1 MNDIKEKLQII
12 KEKNLY
18 REMRYLS
25 KSQDKY
31 TVIDGRE
38 ILLMSSNNY
47 LGLANNEEV
56 KKAAIDGI
64 NEFGLGSG
72 GSRLTTGSYDLHK
85 KLEEKIAKFKNCEAA
100 LIFNTGYMA
109 NVGVISAICDEN
121 YYIFSDELNHA
132 SIIDGC
138 KLAKG
143 KTIVYKHNNM
153 EDLYDKISTINPTKG
168 IIVTDS
174 VFSMDGDIANIP
186 EIVKIA
192 KAFNLLTVLDD
203 AHATGVIGKNGR
215 GSSEYFNC
223 KVDITIGTLSKAV
236 ASEGGFVCADE
247 YIIDYLKNKA
257 RSFIFSTALSPGIIN
272 GSIKSFELIAST
284 DRVQRLNNNIKYIN
298 KKLNEIGI
306 ETDENRDSPIIPI
319 FIGDEDLAMN
329 ISKSLLENGNYIP
342 AIRYP
347 TVPLNK
353 SILRMTIMST
363 HDKKD
368 LDIVVD
374 KLKHILIENNIIN

>member
-1 MNDIKEKLQII
+1 MNDIKEKLQTI

-25 KSQDKY
+25 KPQDKY
-31 TVIDGRE
+31 TVIDKRQV
-38 ILLMSSNNY
+38 LLMSSNNY

-56 KKAAIDGI
+56 KKSAIDGI

-72 GSRLTTGSYDLHK
+72 GSRLTTGSYDLHR

-138 KLAKG
+138 KLSKG

-153 EDLYDKISTINPTKG
+153 KDLYNKISTINPTKG

-174 VFSMDGDIANIP
+174 VFSMDGDIANIHD
-186 EIVKIA
+186 IVKIA
-192 KAFNLLTVLDD
+192 KEFNLLTVVDD

-272 GSIKSFELIAST
+272 GAIKSFELIEST
-284 DRVQRLNNNIKYIN
+284 DRVKKLNNNIKYIN
-298 KKLNEIGI
+298 RKLRGIGI
-306 ETDENRDSPIIPI
+306 EADGNGDSPIIPI
-319 FIGDEDLAMN
+319 FIGDEDLAMD
-329 ISKSLLENGNYIP
+329 ISKSLLVKGIYIP

-353 SILRMTIMST
+353 SILRMAIMST
-363 HDKKD
+363 HNKED
-368 LDIVVD
+368 LDLVIYE
-374 KLKHILIENNIIN
+374 LKQILIENKIIK

>member
-168 IIVTDS
+168 IILTDS

-192 KAFNLLTVLDD
+192 KAFNLLTVVDD

-329 ISKSLLENGNYIP
+329 ISKSLLENGIYIP

>member
-1 MNDIKEKLQII
+1 MNDIKEKLHII

-192 KAFNLLTVLDD
+192 KAFNLLTVVDD

-223 KVDITIGTLSKAV
+223 KVDITIGTLSKVV

-329 ISKSLLENGNYIP
+329 ISKSLLENGIYIP

>member
-1 MNDIKEKLQII
+1 MNDI

-64 NEFGLGSG
+64 NGFGLGSG

-192 KAFNLLTVLDD
+192 KAFNLLTVVDD

-329 ISKSLLENGNYIP
+329 ISKSLLENGIYIP

>member
-85 KLEEKIAKFKNCEAA
+85 KLEEKIDKFKNCEAA

-192 KAFNLLTVLDD
+192 KAFNLLTVVDD

-329 ISKSLLENGNYIP
+329 ISKSLLENGIYIP

>member
-1 MNDIKEKLQII
+1 MNDIKEKLQTI

-25 KSQDKY
+25 KPQDKY
-31 TVIDGRE
+31 TIIDKME
-38 ILLMSSNNY
+38 VLLMSSNNY

-85 KLEEKIAKFKNCEAA
+85 KLEERIAKFKNCEAA

-143 KTIVYKHNNM
+143 KIIVYKHNNM

-192 KAFNLLTVLDD
+192 KGFNLLTVVDD

-272 GSIKSFELIAST
+272 GAIKSFELIEST

-306 ETDENRDSPIIPI
+306 ETGENRDSPIIPI

-329 ISKSLLENGNYIP
+329 TSKSLLENGIYIP

-374 KLKHILIENNIIN
+374 KLKHILIENNIIK

>member
-192 KAFNLLTVLDD
+192 KAFNLLTVVDD

-236 ASEGGFVCADE
+236 VSEGGFVCADE

-329 ISKSLLENGNYIP
+329 ISKSLLENGIYIP

>member
-1 MNDIKEKLQII
+1 MNDI

-64 NEFGLGSG
+64 NGFGLGSG

-192 KAFNLLTVLDD
+192 KAFNLLTVVDD

-284 DRVQRLNNNIKYIN
+284 DRVQRLNNNIKHIN

-329 ISKSLLENGNYIP
+329 ISKSLLENGIYIP

>member
-18 REMRYLS
+18 RELRYLS

-153 EDLYDKISTINPTKG
+153 EDLYDKISTINPTKV
-168 IIVTDS
+168 IIVTDI

-192 KAFNLLTVLDD
+192 KAFNLLTVVDD

-329 ISKSLLENGNYIP
+329 ISKSLLENGIYIP

>member
-174 VFSMDGDIANIP
+174 VFSMDGDIANIR

-329 ISKSLLENGNYIP
+329 ISKSLLENGIYIP

>member
-1 MNDIKEKLQII
+1 MNDIKEKLHII

-192 KAFNLLTVLDD
+192 KAFNLLTVVDD

-329 ISKSLLENGNYIP
+329 ISKSLLENGIYIP

>member
-1 MNDIKEKLQII
+1 MNDIKEKLQTI

-25 KSQDKY
+25 KPQDKY
-31 TVIDGRE
+31 TIIDKME
-38 ILLMSSNNY
+38 VLLMSSNNY

-85 KLEEKIAKFKNCEAA
+85 KLEERIAKFKNCEAA
-100 LIFNTGYMA
+100 LIFNTGYMV

-143 KTIVYKHNNM
+143 KIIVYKHNNM

-192 KAFNLLTVLDD
+192 KEFNLLTVVDD

-272 GSIKSFELIAST
+272 GAIKSFELIEST

-306 ETDENRDSPIIPI
+306 ETGENRDSPIIPI

-329 ISKSLLENGNYIP
+329 TSKSLLENGIYIP

-374 KLKHILIENNIIN
+374 KLKHILIENNIIK

>member
-192 KAFNLLTVLDD
+192 KAFNLLTVVDD

-223 KVDITIGTLSKAV
+223 KVDITIGTLSNAV

-329 ISKSLLENGNYIP
+329 ISKSLLENGIYIP

>member
-1 MNDIKEKLQII
+1 MNDIKEKLQTI

-25 KSQDKY
+25 KPQDKY
-31 TVIDGRE
+31 TIIDKME
-38 ILLMSSNNY
+38 VLLMSSNNY

-85 KLEEKIAKFKNCEAA
+85 KLEERIAKFKNCEAA

-143 KTIVYKHNNM
+143 KIIVYKHNNM

-192 KAFNLLTVLDD
+192 KEFNLLTVVDD

-272 GSIKSFELIAST
+272 GAIKSFELIEST

-306 ETDENRDSPIIPI
+306 ETGGNRDSPIIPI

-329 ISKSLLENGNYIP
+329 TSKSLLENGIYIP

-374 KLKHILIENNIIN
+374 KLKHILIENNIIK

>member
-64 NEFGLGSG
+64 NGFGLGSG

-192 KAFNLLTVLDD
+192 KAFNLLTVVDD

-329 ISKSLLENGNYIP
+329 ISKSLLENGIYIP

>member
-1 MNDIKEKLQII
+1 MNDIKEKLQTI

-25 KSQDKY
+25 KPQDKY
-31 TVIDGRE
+31 TIIDKME
-38 ILLMSSNNY
+38 VLLMSSNNY

-85 KLEEKIAKFKNCEAA
+85 KLEERIAKFKNCEAA

-143 KTIVYKHNNM
+143 KIIVYKHNNM

-192 KAFNLLTVLDD
+192 KEFNLLTVVDD

-272 GSIKSFELIAST
+272 GAIKSFELIEST

-306 ETDENRDSPIIPI
+306 ETGENRDSPIIPI

-329 ISKSLLENGNYIP
+329 TSKSLLENGIYIP

-374 KLKHILIENNIIN
+374 KLKHILIENNIIK

>member
-192 KAFNLLTVLDD
+192 KAFNLLTVVDD

-329 ISKSLLENGNYIP
+329 ISKSLLENGIYIP

>member
-329 ISKSLLENGNYIP
+329 ISKSLLENGIYIP

>member
-1 MNDIKEKLQII
+1 MNDIKEKLQTI

-25 KSQDKY
+25 KPQDKY
-31 TVIDGRE
+31 TIIDKME
-38 ILLMSSNNY
+38 VLLMSSNNY

-85 KLEEKIAKFKNCEAA
+85 KLEERIAKFKNCEAA

-143 KTIVYKHNNM
+143 KSIVYKHKSM

-192 KAFNLLTVLDD
+192 KEFNLLTVVDD

-272 GSIKSFELIAST
+272 GAIKSFELIEST

-306 ETDENRDSPIIPI
+306 ETGENRDSPIIPI

-329 ISKSLLENGNYIP
+329 TSKSLLENGIYIP

-374 KLKHILIENNIIN
+374 KLKHILIENNIIK

>member
-174 VFSMDGDIANIP
+174 VFSMDVDIANIP

-329 ISKSLLENGNYIP
+329 ISKSLLENGIYIP

>member
-306 ETDENRDSPIIPI
+306 ETDENRD
-319 FIGDEDLAMN
+319 
-329 ISKSLLENGNYIP
+329 
-342 AIRYP
+342 
-347 TVPLNK
+347 
-353 SILRMTIMST
+353 
-363 HDKKD
+363 
-368 LDIVVD
+368 
-374 KLKHILIENNIIN
+374 